1 MARVLMTRRAPLRRC
16 AELLRAA
23 VRLWHARLCNI
34 RRARQRRTA
43 AAAHAQ
49 RAHGERA
56 SQCKPFAIRSYST
69 RVLRGTLCYSGL
81 VGSALRRGLRCAEF
95 SADSARLQ
103 CIDSKP
109 L

>member
-1 MARVLMTRRAPLRRC
+1 MARVLMTRRAPLQRC

-56 SQCKPFAIRSYST
+56 SAVQAFCYTVVLYEST
-69 RVLRGTLCYSGL
+69 APYTVL
-81 VGSALRRGLRCAEF
+81 
-95 SADSARLQ
+95 
-103 CIDSKP
+103 
-109 L
+109 